1 MADIPPSV
9 LKKLI
14 LFTALM
20 IIAPLVA
27 FFTVSYLTDNA
38 VISGGLAALVANIV
52 LIGYIYVA
60 FNEDL
65 SSIDKEKKSE

>member
-27 FFTVSYLTDNA
+27 FFTVNYLTDSA